1 MMASA
6 NNAQAVLKKKK
17 EKRISQLLLFLR
29 YEYVDSRQLRSEMA
43 AAINGSNGY
52 IRAGI
57 SSAQIRR
64 VGGGSTMRQMPQL
77 NFRNFSTSQGPYS
90 V

>member
-1 MMASA
+1 MMVSA
-6 NNAQAVLKKKK
+6 NNAQAILKKKANFFY
-17 EKRISQLLLFLR
+17 SFVM
-29 YEYVDSRQLRSEMA
+29 YEYVNSRQLRSEMA

-52 IRAGI
+52 TQADI

-64 VGGGSTMRQMPQL
+64 GKSTREMPQL
-77 NFRNFSTSQGPYS
+77 NFHNFSTSQGPYS